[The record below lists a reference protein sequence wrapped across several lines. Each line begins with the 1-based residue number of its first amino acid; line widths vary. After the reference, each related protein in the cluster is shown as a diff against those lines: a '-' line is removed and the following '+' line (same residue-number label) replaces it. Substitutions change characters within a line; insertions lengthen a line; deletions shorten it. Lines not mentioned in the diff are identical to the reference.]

1 MQSDASFQKD
11 LKTYKNEIKSKL
23 ICDSKVSK
31 KFFEDLQS
39 NIDNYIADNNATSI
53 EEIYKHFGTADEIA
67 KAFFETTDIST
78 IKKKISVK
86 RLIAVFVVCVI
97 VIVAIGVT
105 IATIDANKNNSSYTN
120 FYPVEEVS
128 DIEEIQ
134 EDIR

>member
-31 KFFEDLQS
+31 KFFEDLQN
-39 NIDNYIADNNATSI
+39 NIDDYIADNNATSI

-86 RLIAVFVVCVI
+86 KLIAILVIAVVVIWGIVVAFDFV
-97 VIVAIGVT
+97 
-105 IATIDANKNNSSYTN
+105 DSKNAQSTYEVQYEYE
-120 FYPVEEVS
+120 FLEESTS
-128 DIEEIQ
+128 DNIE
-134 EDIR
+134 

>member
-86 RLIAVFVVCVI
+86 KLIAILVIAVVVI
-97 VIVAIGVT
+97 WGIVVVIDLIGSRA
-105 IATIDANKNNSSYTN
+105 ATVSHEVVNEIIDESEYSEMEK
-120 FYPVEEVS
+120 
-128 DIEEIQ
+128 
-134 EDIR
+134 

>member
-1 MQSDASFQKD
+1 M
-11 LKTYKNEIKSKL
+11 KTYKNEIKSKL

-78 IKKKISVK
+78 IKKKIFVK
-86 RLIAVFVVCVI
+86 KLIAILVIAVVVI
-97 VIVAIGVT
+97 WGIVVVIDLMGSSA
-105 IATIDANKNNSSYTN
+105 ATVSHEVVNEIIDESEYSEMEK
-120 FYPVEEVS
+120 
-128 DIEEIQ
+128 
-134 EDIR
+134 